1 MFFRL
6 YLAGVPEYAAV
17 SVGSRGGIPG
27 RGLVGFLR
35 GTPEAVGGS
44 RSRLSLDFGLRPPG
58 RVRGP
63 ARVAG
68 NGQRG

>member
-1 MFFRL
+1 MQQS
-6 YLAGVPEYAAV
+6 VVV
-17 SVGSRGGIPG
+17 SVGISCGGLE

-35 GTPEAVGGS
+35 DAPESVGGS
-44 RSRLSLDFGLRPPG
+44 RNRLSQDFGLRLPG

-68 NGQRG
+68 NGPGGPDWLAITG